1 MVVLMAKES
10 DITTIRI
17 PKSVKDELKD
27 VANDKEPYHATISR
41 LIKENTELKMVNNML
56 QSNIDL
62 MEQQK
67 AREQFTNKLNEL
79 DKENQMAY
87 LIIYKVASDIVPSEN
102 ERIETL
108 IHNDFLTGLI
118 NEDKQDKIYKACEL
132 VKEQIKLGDSMFFN
146 QLYIVDEY
154 VAYVENQ

>member
-1 MVVLMAKES
+1 MAKET
-10 DITTIRI
+10 DITSIRI
-17 PKSVKDELKD
+17 PKSVKDELNK

-41 LIKENTELKMVNNML
+41 LIKENSELKMINNML

-62 MEQQK
+62 MEQRK

-87 LIIYKVASDIVPSEN
+87 LIIYKVASDIVPSED
-102 ERIETL
+102 ERVETL

-132 VKEQIKLGDSMFFN
+132 AKEQIKLGDSMFYN
-146 QLYIVDEY
+146 QLDIVDEY

>member
-87 LIIYKVASDIVPSEN
+87 LIIYKVVSDIVPSED
-102 ERIETL
+102 ERFETL

-154 VAYVENQ
+154 VEYVENQ